1 MTIYKTLMQT
11 SPDTIPQDAF
21 VLVRLYQLP
30 SENEDLVR
38 QITYATNSQN
48 PVDLRDLKANDII
61 LRQLEMDIHKLGFTY
76 RRKRTDS
83 PLIPTDI
90 SSGTAAEAILAVWR
104 KKPHQAKYFIREHFG
119 RLSDQIFRD
128 GINGAQTILAALI
141 YRIPE
146 AKRRKLTDQ
155 DPPFLRYT
163 SAFIVMQM
171 GECFLRDMGCPV
183 HSLTHQNFSRAK

>member
-1 MTIYKTLMQT
+1 MQT